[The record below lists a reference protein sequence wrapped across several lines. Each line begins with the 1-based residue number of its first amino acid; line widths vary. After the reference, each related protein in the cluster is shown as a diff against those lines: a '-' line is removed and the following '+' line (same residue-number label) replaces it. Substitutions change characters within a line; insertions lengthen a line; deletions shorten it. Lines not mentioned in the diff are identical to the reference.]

1 MAIQEG
7 VSDGKGQGNGL
18 YGLFQIVNDN
28 NGRLTISSGRSSIM
42 LKNGDLQKFSNNVIV
57 YDTHFG
63 TIVDFQLDLSKKID
77 IKKH

>member
-63 TIVDFQLDLSKKID
+63 TIVDFQLYLSKKID